1 MNTLQKQIG
10 AACNRMARSAAYTV
24 LEDCTIQRDLNE
36 IAPDAASAVLNDAS
50 VKRDMNTAARDAVD
64 AVLNDSRIY
73 EDYRDFFQRILQDPE
88 LIKDVALFLCR
99 VIVVSAIQL
108 KGIIQTESLKQ
119 STSILSGFCKVIKR
133 NVHLITMLLFVFAV
147 CAILTGWSRW
157 LLVMVFVAAMS
168 TPRKTKHYFV
178 FPGRSLHSANE
189 VPREICTGHVVRVLS
204 MVYHRH
210 RDTSVSN
217 DAFHPRNLLE
227 PGTKSWYDSAGS
239 GPPEEDWIVFRQT
252 EQRMIPIMIGLRNSE
267 GDWGLK
273 SIFIDVSTD
282 SDGKCFQKWIQ
293 INDIHRGQNKMQKF
307 AVVPLKSHLAWTT
320 GFNYF
325 RLHLLE
331 NHGGSFNQ
339 FYEFVIYGIVDS

>member
-36 IAPDAASAVLNDAS
+36 IAPDAASAVLNDGS
-50 VKRDMNTAARDAVD
+50 VKRDMNRAVRDAVD
-64 AVLNDSRIY
+64 AVLNDSRIFD
-73 EDYRDFFQRILQDPE
+73 DYRDFFKRILQDPE

-99 VIVVSAIQL
+99 VIVVTAIQL
-108 KGIIQTESLKQ
+108 KEVIQTESLKQ
-119 STSILSGFCKVIKR
+119 STSILSGFYKVIR
-133 NVHLITMLLFVFAV
+133 QHAHLITFVLFVFAV
-147 CAILTGWSRW
+147 CALIAGWSRW
-157 LLVMVFVAAMS
+157 LLVMVFVAAIS
-168 TPRKTKHYFV
+168 KPRKAHRYFV
-178 FPGRSLHSANE
+178 FPSRSLYSSNE
-189 VPREICTGHVVRVLS
+189 VPREICTGHSVRVIS
-204 MVYHRH
+204 MVYHHH

-239 GPPEEDWIVFRQT
+239 GPPEDDWIIFRQT
-252 EQRMIPIMIGLRNSE
+252 EQRVIPIMIGLRNGE
-267 GDWGLK
+267 GNWGLK

-293 INDIHRGQNKMQKF
+293 IDDIRRGQNKMQKF
-307 AVVPLKSHLAWTT
+307 AVDPLQSHLAWNK

-339 FYEFVIYGIVDS
+339 FYEFVIYGIVDR